1 VLIAEGF
8 VRDELLLRAHSLAYL
23 TLLSIVPLL
32 ALAVALVDLI
42 ADGPAAAARILD
54 LLAVAPDA
62 KANFLERVTHFNFRA
77 LGGVASAFLLA
88 TMILAVGRVERA
100 LNALWGVTERR
111 AWMRRIPDYLA
122 VIVIAPLMLGASISL
137 RAAFESQTLVQ
148 KALEFPLL
156 GLLYRSGLRWA
167 PLLLVIFALSF
178 LYWFLPNT
186 RVRRRSALLGGVV
199 GGIFFNAAQVA
210 YVALTLGAKSRMD
223 EAFAASAWIV
233 MFLIWVYIAWAVVL
247 LGAEVAYAHQTLS
260 LYRREVRGKVAGTA
274 ARETIGLA
282 IALCCARAFHERGQ
296 PWHPDALSDSL
307 DVPLRT
313 VREVLRSLEEAGIVT
328 PCGGESIGCYQ
339 MARPAEQVRVSD
351 VLIALRGNA
360 TVPLGVA
367 DLSRTVNGLIAEVER
382 AGGAVAE
389 ARSLRDLLD
398 AAPRE

>member
-1 VLIAEGF
+1 MLIGEGF
-8 VRDELLLRAHSLAYL
+8 VRDQLLLRANSLAYL

-32 ALAVALVDLI
+32 ALAVALVDLVS
-42 ADGPAAAARILD
+42 DGQLAAGKILD

-62 KANFLERVTHFNFRA
+62 KANLLERVAHFNFHA
-77 LGGVASAFLLA
+77 LGGVASAVLLS
-88 TMILAVGRVERA
+88 TMVLAVGRVEQS

-111 AWMRRIPDYLA
+111 AWARRIPDYLA
-122 VIVIAPLMLGASISL
+122 VIVIAPLFVGVAISL
-137 RAAFESQTLVQ
+137 RAAFESQLLVR

-156 GLLYRSGLRWA
+156 QLLYRGGIRWA
-167 PLLLVIFALSF
+167 PVVLITLALTF

-199 GGIFFNAAQVA
+199 AGVLFNAAQVA
-210 YVALTLGAKSRMD
+210 YVLLTIGAKHRMD
-223 EAFAASAWIV
+223 EAFAASAWVV
-233 MFLIWVYIAWAVVL
+233 MFLIWVYVSWAIVL

-260 LYRREVRGKVAGTA
+260 LYRREVQGKAAGTA

-282 IALCCARAFHERGQ
+282 IALSCARAFRDRGP

-313 VREVLRSLEEAGIVT
+313 VRDVLRSLEEAEIVAE
-328 PCGGESIGCYQ
+328 CGGEFAGCFQ
-339 MARPAEQVRVSD
+339 MARPAEQVRVAD

-360 TVPLGVA
+360 SVPFGVPEI
-367 DLSRTVNGLIAEVER
+367 SRTVNGVIAEVER

-389 ARSLRDLLD
+389 AHNLRDLLD
-398 AAPRE
+398 AGPA